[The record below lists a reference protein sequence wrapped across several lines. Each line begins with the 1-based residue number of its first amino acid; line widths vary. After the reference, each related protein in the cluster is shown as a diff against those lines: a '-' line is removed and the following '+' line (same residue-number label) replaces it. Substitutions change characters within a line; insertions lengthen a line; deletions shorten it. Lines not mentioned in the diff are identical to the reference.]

1 MSTVRKY
8 KPEDVDLNVLAEKAS
23 QIYGK
28 QPFKWQLDTALAILC
43 GEDVIVDVGTGSGKT
58 LCFSLPLLLD
68 EKDINIVVSPLTAL
82 MVDQVR
88 VNLMILH
95 NKQMRAGLD
104 LKNRISGVGVLP
116 KRSLHQL
123 MGR

>member
-1 MSTVRKY
+1 MSIVRKY

-95 NKQMRAGLD
+95 NKLSMFVCTKSCRRKVWDAL
-104 LKNRISGVGVLP
+104 
-116 KRSLHQL
+116 
-123 MGR
+123 